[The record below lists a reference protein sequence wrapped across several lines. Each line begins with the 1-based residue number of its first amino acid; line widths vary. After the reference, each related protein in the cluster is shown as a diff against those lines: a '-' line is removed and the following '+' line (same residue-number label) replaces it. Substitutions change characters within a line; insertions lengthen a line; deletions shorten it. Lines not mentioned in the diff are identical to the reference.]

1 MEEIKD
7 EFEKYRSQIL
17 NEIKDWTLSIKDA
30 KTQLYNFRNTTI
42 VNQREKYKTEREK
55 EKLEHKTRIN
65 YLIIKQLSEKFSK
78 YDTLSNQEKLEKYN
92 NILLNINNKLN
103 DSNLSEKQK
112 LLLWLLEKIVSNKK
126 KELS

>member
-1 MEEIKD
+1 M
-7 EFEKYRSQIL
+7 Q
-17 NEIKDWTLSIKDA
+17 DA
-30 KTQLYNFRNTTI
+30 KTQLNNFRNTTI

-55 EKLEHKTRIN
+55 EKLEHKTRVN

-92 NILLNINNKLN
+92 NVLLNINNKLK

-112 LLLWLLEKIVSNKK
+112 ILLQLLRNIVINKK
-126 KELS
+126 EELS